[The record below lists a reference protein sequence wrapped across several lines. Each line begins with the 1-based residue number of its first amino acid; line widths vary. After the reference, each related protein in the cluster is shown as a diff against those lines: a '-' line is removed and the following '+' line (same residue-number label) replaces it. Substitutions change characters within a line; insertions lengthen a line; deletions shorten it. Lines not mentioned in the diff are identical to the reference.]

1 MILYLSGNF
10 PQLVS
15 PGKEST
21 FRTDLLSKG
30 RPYHRLVT
38 RFYPKHCETVFG
50 ILKDEEKEVWHRAY
64 MDRMIE
70 VAKLSEEHA
79 QEALDAAMGEYDYTM
94 DPKDM
99 ADEEMSYW
107 TED

>member
-15 PGKEST
+15 PGKESA
-21 FRTDLLSKG
+21 FRQELFKNN

-38 RFYPKHCETVFG
+38 FFYPKHCETVFN
-50 ILKDEEKEVWHRAY
+50 ILKAEEVETWHRAY

-70 VAKLSEEHA
+70 VANLSEEHA
-79 QEALDAAMGEYDYTM
+79 QEALEAAMGEYDYTL

-107 TED
+107 TD

>member
-15 PGKEST
+15 IGKESA

-30 RPYHRLVT
+30 HPYHRLVT
-38 RFYPKHCETVFG
+38 RFYPKHVDTVLT
-50 ILKDEEKEVWHRAY
+50 ILKDEEKEIWHRAY

-70 VAKLSEEHA
+70 VAKLSEEYA
-79 QEALDAAMGEYDYTM
+79 QEALQAAMGEYDYSL

-107 TED
+107 D